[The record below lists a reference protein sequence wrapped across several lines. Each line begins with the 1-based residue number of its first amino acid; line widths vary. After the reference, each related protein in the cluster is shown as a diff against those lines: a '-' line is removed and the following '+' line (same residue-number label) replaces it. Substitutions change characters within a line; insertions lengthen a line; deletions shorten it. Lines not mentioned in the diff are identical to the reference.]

1 MDLSMIQQKL
11 KTEEYDDVEQMSAD
25 IQLIVS
31 NAKAVYGVS
40 SAHILILSHLLTP
53 SVSRSS
59 GMFLRQIART
69 SLSRHLTN
77 YQLSSSSY
85 DIRLH

>member
-1 MDLSMIQQKL
+1 MYRAEPGYYDAVTTPMDLSMIQQKL

-40 SAHILILSHLLTP
+40 SAHIHILL
-53 SVSRSS
+53 
-59 GMFLRQIART
+59 M
-69 SLSRHLTN
+69 
-77 YQLSSSSY
+77 
-85 DIRLH
+85 